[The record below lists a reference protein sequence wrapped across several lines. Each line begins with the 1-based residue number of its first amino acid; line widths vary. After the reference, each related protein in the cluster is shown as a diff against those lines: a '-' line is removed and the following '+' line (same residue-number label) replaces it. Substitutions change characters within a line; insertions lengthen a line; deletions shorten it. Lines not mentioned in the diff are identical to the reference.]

1 MSRRLSF
8 IRKTLKRV
16 TEDPSA
22 LVLKCFS
29 PFKHIVN
36 MTLMRLLA
44 EGNLPLN
51 PLHGNDI
58 ITMAHNVWEC
68 GLPPALGPFADTCC
82 TSASVGMG
90 CFSFLRQTP
99 RVPSTWLTHNVT
111 TSLASTSLCYEVKH
125 AGKDVL

>member
-8 IRKTLKRV
+8 IRKTLKGV
-16 TEDPSA
+16 TEGPSE

-36 MTLMRLLA
+36 MTVMRLLA

-68 GLPPALGPFADTCC
+68 GLPPALGPFGDTCC

-90 CFSFLRQTP
+90 CFSFLRQTRQP
-99 RVPSTWLTHNVT
+99 
-111 TSLASTSLCYEVKH
+111 
-125 AGKDVL
+125 G